1 MALSTVQSKPTTFIT
16 IAIWVFLCLTTVTV
30 ALPTVLASHSA
41 HNLTPR
47 TYSNHLINPSF
58 ESGVIDPW
66 LTIVTSA
73 WSTRG
78 VFANP
83 FTHSGTHHYY
93 AHSTSTVD
101 STLTISQT
109 GLNAAV
115 GSMVDCYAW
124 VAGKRS
130 EGVTSIEV
138 FLDEVSCGK
147 TTLGVGREEWKRVGS
162 QVRVNGTGDGMGSTI
177 AIVAT
182 SESAGDEGWE
192 VWVDDVGVVSC

>member
-1 MALSTVQSKPTTFIT
+1 MALFIVQPRLTMFIT
-16 IAIWVFLCLTTVTV
+16 VAIWVLLCLTTATA
-30 ALPTVLASHSA
+30 ALPIALTSHSA
-41 HNLTPR
+41 DNLTPWA
-47 TYSNHLINPSF
+47 YLNHLTNPSF
-58 ESGVIDPW
+58 ESGAIDPW

-109 GLNAAV
+109 GINTSV

-138 FLDEVSCGK
+138 FLDGVSCGK
-147 TTLGVGREEWKRVGS
+147 TTLGVGKEEWKRVGS
-162 QVRVNGTGDGMGSTI
+162 QVRVNGTGNGMGSTI